1 MKVHEVAMFTERVDA
16 MADFYE
22 QLFKIK
28 PTYRG
33 DGIAIFHVNGSQI
46 LIHRRYVPGPDE
58 LPCENHTAY
67 EVDQLDQTAEELIA
81 SGMKLDHPPKDFQ
94 WGRSAYLRDP
104 DGHLIELQQAKLE
117 TGH

>member
-1 MKVHEVAMFTERVDA
+1 MKLHEVAMFTDQVNA

-22 QLFKIK
+22 QLFGVK

-33 DGIAIFHVNGSQI
+33 EGIAIFHVNGSQI
-46 LIHRRYVPGPDE
+46 LIHRRYLPGPGE

-67 EVDQLDQTAEELIA
+67 AVANLDQAFDGLVA
-81 SGMKLDHPPKDFQ
+81 NGVSFDYPPKNFD

-104 DGHLIELQQAKLE
+104 DGHLIELHENKS
-117 TGH
+117 